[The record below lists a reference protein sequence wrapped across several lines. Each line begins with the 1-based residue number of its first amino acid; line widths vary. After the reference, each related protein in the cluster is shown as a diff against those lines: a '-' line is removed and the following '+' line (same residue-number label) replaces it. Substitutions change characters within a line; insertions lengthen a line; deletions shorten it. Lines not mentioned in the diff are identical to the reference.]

1 MDQSS
6 AAMFSAPRSKASKR
20 DQSAPRQLSP
30 LVIAISLLAGGSGGF
45 LISRVLQH
53 VESLQERIATL
64 EDALERT
71 TTEAAIATEHAREA
85 TQLAEAADSF
95 REQAESE
102 LTQIQTQALR
112 ADQRAAL
119 AVERA
124 EAAEA
129 TTLQAEAV
137 AQQAR
142 DDAEK
147 TQREAEAEMNRL
159 TSALGQIAET
169 RRTALGLVMN
179 LNESSLA
186 FDFDDAALRPESRE
200 VLSRIA
206 GILST
211 SDDYQITVTGHTD
224 SVGRMSYNQELS
236 ERRAHSVAGYLIET
250 GLPAQRFTVL
260 GLGHSQPLDTG
271 GNDEAHAKN
280 RRVELGIVHARILD
294 PGERDR

>member
-1 MDQSS
+1 MNESR
-6 AAMFSAPRSKASKR
+6 AAMFSSSRSKASQR
-20 DQSAPRQLSP
+20 EPRSPRQLSV
-30 LVIAISLLAGGSGGF
+30 LVVAISLLAGGSGGF
-45 LISRVLQH
+45 LLSRVLQH
-53 VESLQERIATL
+53 VEGFQQRIATL

-71 TTEAAIATEHAREA
+71 TTEAAIATEQAREA
-85 TQLAEAADSF
+85 TRLAEAADTF
-95 REQAESE
+95 RERAESE
-102 LTQIQTQALR
+102 LTQVQTQALQ
-112 ADQRAAL
+112 ADQRAEL

-124 EAAEA
+124 AAAEA
-129 TTLQAEAV
+129 TTLEAEAV
-137 AQQAR
+137 AQQAHEK
-142 DDAEK
+142 AEK
-147 TQREAEAEMNRL
+147 TRREAEAEMNRL

-206 GILST
+206 GILFT
-211 SDDYQITVTGHTD
+211 SDDYRITVTGHTD

-236 ERRAHSVAGYLIET
+236 ERRAHSVASYLIET
-250 GLPAQRFTVL
+250 GLPAHRFTVL

-294 PGERDR
+294 TAELDR